1 MHTTKQLWRLALI
14 VSCLCTGGP
23 GYIAGN
29 ESMNLVT
36 TPENRPTIHGFMLVE
51 GKVSSSLSRHPNQ
64 TSYA

>member
-14 VSCLCTGGP
+14 VLCLCGGSS

-51 GKVSSSLSRHPNQ
+51 GKVSSSLSRHS
-64 TSYA
+64 TKTI